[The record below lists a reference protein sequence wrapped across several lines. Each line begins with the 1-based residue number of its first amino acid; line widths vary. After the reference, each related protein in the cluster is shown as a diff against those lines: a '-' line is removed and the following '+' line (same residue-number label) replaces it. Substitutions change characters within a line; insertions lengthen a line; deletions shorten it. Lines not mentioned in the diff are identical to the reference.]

1 MPQHPA
7 ADRWNRLAH
16 ATNPSCDKRGWGA
29 LKADTYRRHSWSLQS
44 AVAAVHGDAIELVA
58 SPTQRTPKMA
68 RLEAVLLVADGTL
81 STRKLAQLATL
92 VDAAEAGQLIEDLNS
107 AYDAVDSAFRIE
119 RVATGYQLL
128 TRPQFARWLDKLHH
142 RQSELKLSPPAME
155 TLTIVAY
162 RQPVTRADIEE
173 VRGVQCT
180 EMLKQLMD
188 RNLVRIA
195 GHDDSLGRPYLY
207 GTTRNFLELF
217 GLRTLKDLPMADQ
230 LRPKEPAAESD
241 NESSDGD
248 EESTDELAA
257 SLVGDLELDDDE
269 SEDDSRGLEDEY
281 DEGEDFDDE
290 TEAA

>member
-1 MPQHPA
+1 
-7 ADRWNRLAH
+7 
-16 ATNPSCDKRGWGA
+16 
-29 LKADTYRRHSWSLQS
+29 
-44 AVAAVHGDAIELVA
+44 
-58 SPTQRTPKMA
+58 MA

-92 VDAAEAGQLIEDLNS
+92 VDAAEAGQLIEDLNA
-107 AYDAVDSAFRIE
+107 AYDAVESAFRIE
-119 RVATGYQLL
+119 RVATGFQLL

-217 GLRTLKDLPMADQ
+217 GLRTLKDLPMADR
-230 LRPKEPAAESD
+230 LRPKEPTAEETD
-241 NESSDGD
+241 ELLGDD

-257 SLVGDLELDDDE
+257 NLVEDLDVDDGDPEEDDFDLEDDE
-269 SEDDSRGLEDEY
+269 DLDDEY
-281 DEGEDFDDE
+281 DEDE
-290 TEAA
+290 ADAA